1 MKKLIAYCSSMCPI
15 RKCTAAKRFET
26 CGDCSELDKCSK
38 VAMVISNNEEARKNL
53 GK

>member
-1 MKKLIAYCSSMCPI
+1 MSRGY
-15 RKCTAAKRFET
+15 ET

-53 GK
+53 KD